1 MTDAR
6 AHPRELP
13 RPAVPPHPGP
23 SGDAA
28 PADLPYAHPY
38 WDDGEA
44 TALLDA
50 LRSGMWTNGSR
61 VAEFE
66 RELTRLT
73 GAPTLT
79 LSSGTTAISALLRIV
94 GERTP
99 GPRLLV
105 TPTLTFAAA
114 PASAR
119 LLDWDVALCDVE
131 ADGLTLAPAALDA
144 LLHRVHRHYA
154 VIVVVPVH
162 YAGHTADLPALTALC
177 TRYGADLVEDACH
190 AIGGHYDDPRAPVG
204 SWPGSLAAYYSFH
217 PVKPVACGE
226 GGAVATRDPALLE
239 RLRGLRNHNMTPLP
253 DHPHDQAPWPYT
265 IDTPGTNYRLS
276 DFHAAVGTVQA
287 RRAEESRTERARLAE
302 RYHRAFA
309 QLPAVRTV
317 PGQQRPGSAHH
328 LFPVVF
334 DLAALGL
341 SKRALLTAFRARR
354 VHCQIHY
361 SPLHRLDAFAG
372 TPAQLRTEFPVA
384 DAVFPGLVSLPLW
397 RGMRET
403 DDQDRVIDIVTGL
416 ATDGRNRESTP

>member
-1 MTDAR
+1 MTDAG

-13 RPAVPPHPGP
+13 PPAV
-23 SGDAA
+23 
-28 PADLPYAHPY
+28 PADLPYARPY
-38 WDDGEA
+38 WTDEES

-50 LRSGMWTNGSR
+50 LHSGMWTNGSR
-61 VAEFE
+61 VTEFE

-73 GAPTLT
+73 GAPTVT
-79 LSSGTTAISALLRIV
+79 LSSGTTAVSALLRLL
-94 GERTP
+94 GDRSP

-114 PASAR
+114 PAAAR
-119 LLDWDVALCDVE
+119 LLGWDVALCDVE
-131 ADGLTLAPAALDA
+131 ADGLTLAPAALAD

-154 VIVVVPVH
+154 MIVVVPLH
-162 YAGHTADLPALTALC
+162 YAGHTADLSALTTLC
-177 TRYGADLVEDACH
+177 ARYGADLVEDACH
-190 AIGGHYDDPRAPVG
+190 AIGAHYGDPATPVG

-217 PVKPVACGE
+217 PVKPLACGE

-239 RLRGLRNHNMTPLP
+239 RLRRLRNHNMTPLP
-253 DHPHDQAPWPYT
+253 DHPHDRAPWPYT

-287 RRAEESRTERARLAE
+287 RRAEESRAERARLAE

-309 QLPAVRTV
+309 ELPAVRTI
-317 PGQQRPGSAHH
+317 PARQRPGSAHH

-334 DLAALGL
+334 DLAALGR
-341 SKRALLTAFRARR
+341 SKRGLLAAFRARR

-361 SPLHRLDAFAG
+361 SPLHLLDAFAG
-372 TPAQLRTEFPVA
+372 TPARLRTDFPVA
-384 DAVFPGLVSLPLW
+384 DAAFPGLVSLPLW
-397 RGMRET
+397 RGMRER

-416 ATDGRNRESTP
+416 TRGRGNREGAP